1 MERAIT
7 GFSRDELADWFA
19 TLECGHRQHV
29 RHKPPFFNRPW
40 VGSEE
45 GRAAL
50 LGQPLDCVRR
60 DRLELPDGFVVY
72 KHTPEFSE
80 QTLPAGLRRDHA
92 IKQGSWGL
100 LHVLEGSPRC
110 TSKAPSTRQTP
121 MKLWQSRRWPCTT
134 SARPRRH
141 FDAASTFCGPLSEA
155 ATPWYNWPYS

>member
-7 GFSRDELADWFA
+7 GFSRDKLADWFA

-29 RHKPPFFNRPW
+29 RHKPPFFNRLW
-40 VGSEE
+40 VESEE

-50 LGQPLDCVRR
+50 LGQPLNCVRC

-100 LHVLEGSPRC
+100 LHVLEGSLTLHIHGAEHQANADETLAIPPVALHYVRP
-110 TSKAPSTRQTP
+110 TQTP
-121 MKLWQSRRWPCTT
+121 LRCRIGFL
-134 SARPRRH
+134 RPAVGSG
-141 FDAASTFCGPLSEA
+141 DALV
-155 ATPWYNWPYS
+155 

>member
-7 GFSRDELADWFA
+7 RFSRDELADWFA

-29 RHKPPFFNRPW
+29 RHKPPFFNRLW
-40 VGSEE
+40 VESEE
-45 GRAAL
+45 GRAAF
-50 LGQPLDCVRR
+50 LGQPLNCVRC
-60 DRLELPDGFVVY
+60 DRLELP
-72 KHTPEFSE
+72 
-80 QTLPAGLRRDHA
+80 AGLGRDHA